1 MSNNDTTTIAGC
13 MQEAIDRLENNLAKK
28 GVTAIFNANDGY
40 FDLLDKILDISR
52 KILLTSNKN
61 IIQEDETITFD
72 IKTKD
77 IDGVNNIPN
86 QTVYITSDISDENL
100 RIKLSNNSHFVQK
113 DDTTTFNI
121 DVYNRNLTKI
131 PNAVIHVYNDT
142 DIDKITYY
150 DDCTGIGTSFWTT
163 SPTYTTYDG
172 YSCFYG
178 IQSLGKLP
186 TTSHNITIEMDM
198 YGAGSWGGVIMQ
210 DRYDNQQIPLVWYA
224 QGVQYNDQECPLYA
238 KIIPNTWNKL
248 KTVIRE
254 DTIYM
259 YLNNEFIGF
268 YTYSIRGDFFMTSGS
283 SVNPLYLKEI
293 KIRED

>member
-1 MSNNDTTTIAGC
+1 
-13 MQEAIDRLENNLAKK
+13 
-28 GVTAIFNANDGY
+28 
-40 FDLLDKILDISR
+40 
-52 KILLTSNKN
+52 
-61 IIQEDETITFD
+61 
-72 IKTKD
+72 
-77 IDGVNNIPN
+77 
-86 QTVYITSDISDENL
+86 
-100 RIKLSNNSHFVQK
+100 
-113 DDTTTFNI
+113 
-121 DVYNRNLTKI
+121 
-131 PNAVIHVYNDT
+131 
-142 DIDKITYY
+142 
-150 DDCTGIGTSFWTT
+150 
-163 SPTYTTYDG
+163 
-172 YSCFYG
+172 
-178 IQSLGKLP
+178 
-186 TTSHNITIEMDM
+186 MDM